1 MTWWCSPT
9 LARTWE
15 SVAARLEQT
24 GLVPTGRVT
33 IGGLSLAEQR
43 SVSDLLGQSVIQDR
57 VRIDLA
63 RLDDR
68 LRGRAGLA
76 LVEAAAR
83 LAADCTGASAINS
96 RKSAVI
102 GRPPAPAERG
112 ARDLFAACPAQLSAT
127 LSLHGMTKDG
137 SAIATA

>member
-1 MTWWCSPT
+1 MAEAARGTGEDVTWWCSPT

-68 LRGRAGLA
+68 LRGRAGLH
-76 LVEAAAR
+76 R
-83 LAADCTGASAINS
+83 Y
-96 RKSAVI
+96 
-102 GRPPAPAERG
+102 
-112 ARDLFAACPAQLSAT
+112 
-127 LSLHGMTKDG
+127 LHVHTVDVH
-137 SAIATA
+137 